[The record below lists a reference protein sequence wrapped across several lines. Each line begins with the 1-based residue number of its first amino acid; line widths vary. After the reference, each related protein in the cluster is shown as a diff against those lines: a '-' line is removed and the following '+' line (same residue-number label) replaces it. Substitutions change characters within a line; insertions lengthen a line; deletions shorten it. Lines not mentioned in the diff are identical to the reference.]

1 MRITV
6 LGKFRNL
13 WRRGQIVCEHK
24 GGQNVDGD
32 VSPRAQET
40 KGIPLPTLIT
50 AVVVSMD
57 RFPENRTP
65 TRYLVMALWLGT
77 REQIGGPI
85 LSFDLWSVGSS
96 KTTKQRLGCAADFYR
111 TVGVTQVQEIWSGS
125 RMPWLPSSST
135 IKR

>member
-1 MRITV
+1 VNTRVVRMLV
-6 LGKFRNL
+6 GMSPHEPGKL
-13 WRRGQIVCEHK
+13 
-24 GGQNVDGD
+24 
-32 VSPRAQET
+32 

-50 AVVVSMD
+50 VSID

-77 REQIGGPI
+77 REQIGRPI

-96 KTTKQRLGCAADFYR
+96 RATKQRLGCAADFYR
-111 TVGVTQVQEIWSGS
+111 TVGVTRVQEIWSGS